1 MPEPTLDDV
10 ATYFLQLEP
19 EDRDD
24 LGRVRDQL
32 ADLAFGNK
40 VAISVQPLLARA
52 VRTLKPLVE
61 GKAPDPAAVLA
72 EVGALL
78 EQVMAG
84 APASG
89 VAAPAPAATAPSVAP
104 VTITPTVEAR
114 PAEPATA
121 EPASAAAAPEVLPTD
136 VDLDLLAD
144 FLAESRDCLG
154 GSEAAL
160 LALEHAPDDGEAI
173 NTVFRAFH
181 TIKGTSAF
189 LGLVRMSAFAHEAES
204 LLARV
209 RAGEIAYTTACAEL
223 ALRSVDMLKALLDAI
238 DDTLRAHGPGGTI
251 FVPGEYATLAGAL
264 AAYDPTAAPVDAPA
278 VATVR
283 ADVPAPPPAATAD
296 AATQTGTERRSEERR
311 HEERRQE
318 DRRQG
323 ADRRQASGAGD
334 ADQFLRVRTDR
345 LDRLVDLVGELVIAQ
360 AMIAGDDALAETGET
375 HQALATLTKKLGHA
389 GKIVREL
396 QELSMGM
403 RMVPLKATFQKMTR
417 LVRDVSAKVSKEV
430 EFVTEGDD
438 TEIDRAL
445 VGVIGDP
452 LVHMVRNAIDHGIEP
467 ADERVAAG
475 KPRHGTVRLS
485 AFHSGGSVVVE
496 LVDDG
501 RGLNRERIVRKA
513 IEKGII
519 ASEHG
524 MSDADVYQLIFA
536 PGFST
541 VDQVTDL
548 SGRGVG
554 MDVVRRN
561 VERARGRVEITSR
574 AGMGSTFTVR
584 LPLTLAVTDGMLVR
598 VGTERYVVPTTNI
611 HMSFR
616 PSPDAIRTIGGRGE
630 VVTLRGEVLP
640 VVRLHRLFQ
649 IDGAEL
655 DPARALL
662 VIVGDGRQRRSALL
676 VDELLSQQQVVAKS
690 LGSGVGRVAGVAGG
704 AILGDGRVGLILDVA
719 EVVALAERGEALDES
734 GPLRGAR
741 HAA

>member
-1 MPEPTLDDV
+1 MSELTLDDV
-10 ATYFLQLEP
+10 AIYLVQLEP

-24 LGRVRDQL
+24 LARVREHL
-32 ADLAFGNK
+32 ADLVFGNK
-40 VAISVQPLLARA
+40 IGISAQPLVARA
-52 VRTLKPLVE
+52 MRTLKPLVD
-61 GKAPDPAAVLA
+61 GTAADPAAALT
-72 EVGALL
+72 EVGVTLQQAL
-78 EQVMAG
+78 Q
-84 APASG
+84 
-89 VAAPAPAATAPSVAP
+89 ATTVVGTPRAVAP
-104 VTITPTVEAR
+104 TPGVI
-114 PAEPATA
+114 
-121 EPASAAAAPEVLPTD
+121 AAAISTQPVVAPDLAADTDTAEVLPPD
-136 VDLDLLAD
+136 VDLDLLGD
-144 FLAESRDCLG
+144 FLAESRDCLA

-160 LALEHAPDDGEAI
+160 LALEQAPDDGEAI

-189 LGLVRMSAFAHEAES
+189 LGLERMSAFAHEAES

-238 DDTLRAHGPGGTI
+238 DGTLRADGPGGAI
-251 FVPGEYATLAGAL
+251 AVPDDYTALAGAL
-264 AAYDPTAAPVDAPA
+264 AAYDPTASP
-278 VATVR
+278 TVI
-283 ADVPAPPPAATAD
+283 AQHPP
-296 AATQTGTERRSEERR
+296 RSEERDR
-311 HEERRQE
+311 DDRRQSERRRTGERRQ
-318 DRRQG
+318 G
-323 ADRRQASGAGD
+323 SGGSET
-334 ADQFLRVRTDR
+334 DQFLRVRTDR

-360 AMIAGDDALAETGET
+360 AMIAGDDALESAGEG
-375 HQALATLTKKLGHA
+375 HQTLAPLAKKLGHA

-417 LVRDVSAKVSKEV
+417 LVRDVSAKVGKEV
-430 EFVTEGDD
+430 EFVTEGED

-445 VGVIGDP
+445 VDVIGDP

-467 ADERVAAG
+467 ATDRVAAG
-475 KPRHGTVRLS
+475 KARRGTVRLA

-501 RGLNRERIVRKA
+501 RGLNRDRIIRKA
-513 IEKGII
+513 IEKGIL
-519 ASEHG
+519 ASDHG

-561 VERARGRVEITSR
+561 VERARGRVEIASR

-598 VGTERYVVPTTNI
+598 VGAERYVVPTTTI

-616 PSPDAIRTIGGRGE
+616 PSADAVRTIAGRGE
-630 VVTLRGEVLP
+630 MVTLRGEVLP
-640 VVRLHRLFQ
+640 IIRLHRLFHVA
-649 IDGAEL
+649 GAEL

-690 LGSGVGRVAGVAGG
+690 LGDGVGRVEGIAGG

-719 EVVALAERGEALDES
+719 EVVALAERGEALV
-734 GPLRGAR
+734 GASR
-741 HAA
+741 DACVAA